1 MRFRG
6 WRQKAHNLLR
16 LRARIEDQR
25 QLWEAEN
32 YDERHYLTR
41 GLLAQVEVVTWKVLR
56 PYIRNDADVEFY
68 ERSKAFIDEQ
78 DAKEK
83 QRSLALQQALTEA
96 QLSLKVN
103 DVETKLSFPGRR
115 QEALTLALEAMG
127 QNREHLPNKILGSVQ
142 RTLGKF
148 VDPVYP
154 CPKICSL
161 AGHRDPICTVA
172 LSADGQTIISGSY
185 DNTVRVWS
193 VEGTLLRTLE
203 GHTGDVNAVALSADV
218 QTIVSGSEDRTV
230 RVWEQSGWRS
240 WLRSSLQQLRN
251 NWTYDQEGWV
261 ARAYLFEKGY
271 SLAEAD
277 DSLAGVEAALKQLQ
291 LAYQCGRTGGSS
303 SADKPEKLSPDQ
315 AQTDAKGLLAPLLW
329 QQGERYARSANY
341 SEAVDRFR
349 RAKEFG
355 PELKELKELDPDVE
369 ASKLTAIALKR
380 QGVLDALQLKV
391 EEATAKFTQAKQ
403 YAPALELE
411 PEAEAKRIAV
421 PVLVEQ
427 GKALLKQ
434 EQVRL
439 EDVQAALDAYQTAQT
454 YDAALEISADN
465 WNSLLWYGSLHA
477 ATAPKL
483 VKALLTASQKALGAD
498 ANNTSLRDT
507 LGVAKVLAGGK
518 RNWNSAIQ
526 DFEFYIANS
535 NQPDK
540 EQRQRWIAALKAGQ
554 NPLTADEIKT
564 LFSQ

>member
-1 MRFRG
+1 VEG
-6 WRQKAHNLLR
+6 TLLR
-16 LRARIEDQR
+16 TLEG
-25 QLWEAEN
+25 
-32 YDERHYLTR
+32 HT
-41 GLLAQVEVVTWKVLR
+41 
-56 PYIRNDADVEFY
+56 
-68 ERSKAFIDEQ
+68 S
-78 DAKEK
+78 
-83 QRSLALQQALTEA
+83 S
-96 QLSLKVN
+96 VN
-103 DVETKLSFPGRR
+103 
-115 QEALTLALEAMG
+115 A
-127 QNREHLPNKILGSVQ
+127 
-142 RTLGKF
+142 
-148 VDPVYP
+148 
-154 CPKICSL
+154 
-161 AGHRDPICTVA
+161 VA
-172 LSADGQTIISGSY
+172 LSADGQTIISGSDDKTVRVWSVEGTLLRTPEGHTGY
-185 DNTVRVWS
+185 VRAVALSADGQTIISGSDDNTVRVWS

-203 GHTGDVNAVALSADV
+203 GHTGTVYAVALSADG
-218 QTIVSGSEDRTV
+218 QTIISGSADNTV
-230 RVWEQSGWRS
+230 QVWEQSGWRS
-240 WLRSSLQQLRN
+240 WLRSSFQQLRN

-271 SLAEAD
+271 SLAEAN

-291 LAYQCGRTGGSS
+291 LAYQCGRTGGSG

-315 AQTDAKGLLAPLLW
+315 AQTAAKGLLAPLLW

-427 GKALLKQ
+427 GKQLAGNLKVEEATAKFAQAKQYAPALELEPEAEAKRIAAPVLVEQGKALLKQ

-439 EDVQAALDAYQTAQT
+439 EEVQAALDAYQTAQT
-454 YDAALEISADN
+454 YDAVLEISVND
-465 WNSLLWYGSLHA
+465 WNSLLWGGSLHA

-498 ANNTSLRDT
+498 VNDASYRDT

-526 DFEFYIANS
+526 DFEFYIADP
-535 NQPDK
+535 NQSAERK

>member
-1 MRFRG
+1 VRVWSVDG
-6 WRQKAHNLLR
+6 TLLR
-16 LRARIEDQR
+16 TLEGHTDYVRA
-25 QLWEAEN
+25 
-32 YDERHYLTR
+32 
-41 GLLAQVEVVTWKVLR
+41 
-56 PYIRNDADVEFY
+56 
-68 ERSKAFIDEQ
+68 
-78 DAKEK
+78 
-83 QRSLALQQALTEA
+83 
-96 QLSLKVN
+96 
-103 DVETKLSFPGRR
+103 
-115 QEALTLALEAMG
+115 
-127 QNREHLPNKILGSVQ
+127 
-142 RTLGKF
+142 
-148 VDPVYP
+148 
-154 CPKICSL
+154 
-161 AGHRDPICTVA
+161 VA
-172 LSADGQTIISGSY
+172 LSADGQTIISGSDDNTVRVWSVDGTLLRTLEGHTGYVIAVALSADGRTITSGSY
-185 DNTVRVWS
+185 DKTVRVWS

-203 GHTGDVNAVALSADV
+203 GHTDYVLAVALSADG
-218 QTIVSGSEDRTV
+218 QTIISGSYDNMVRVWSVEGTLLRTLEGHTGSVSAVALSADGQTIISGSEDKTV
-230 RVWEQSGWRS
+230 RVWEQSGWHS
-240 WLRSSLQQLRN
+240 WLRSCLQQLGT

-277 DSLAGVEAALKQLQ
+277 DSLVGVEAALEQLQ
-291 LAYQCGRTGGSS
+291 LAYQCGRTGGSG

-315 AQTDAKGLLAPLLW
+315 AQTAAKGLLAPLLW

-349 RAKEFG
+349 RAKAFG
-355 PELKELKELDPDVE
+355 PELKELDPDVE

-380 QGVLDALQLKV
+380 QGVLDALQLKL

-411 PEAEAKRIAV
+411 PEAEAKRIAA

-454 YDAALEISADN
+454 YDAVLEISVND
-465 WNSLLWYGSLHA
+465 WNSLLWGGSLHA

-483 VKALLTASQKALGAD
+483 VKALLTDCQKALGVD
-498 ANNTSLRDT
+498 ANNTQYRDT

-535 NQPDK
+535 NQSAESK

-554 NPLTADEIKT
+554 DPLTADEIKT
-564 LFSQ
+564 LFDQ